1 MSGKSA
7 LMAAGA
13 FLDLAAVQPCDTAE
27 DGAGEMVSTMDWQ
40 VVTGVLDRAEA
51 ATEPDGPALLRQ
63 VW

>member
-1 MSGKSA
+1 
-7 LMAAGA
+7 MAAGA
-13 FLDLAAVQPCDTAE
+13 FLDGAAGQPCDTAE

-40 VVTGVLDRAEA
+40 VVTGVLDGAEA